1 MDIRRRMMLATL
13 GGGIPLSDLPVGSI
27 LKILEGGVLT
37 DFYVSK
43 HNYESGL
50 NGAGRTLLVR
60 KDCYDMRQWHSSGV
74 STYASSTIDSWLNGG
89 YKPLF
94 SSKIQAAIG
103 TTSFYYTPS
112 NRNTTVGTLSR
123 AVFLLSL
130 TELGK
135 SYPSYANVEGS
146 ALPIASTLQIAYLN
160 GSAVAQWTRSPYAKS
175 TDNGYAFYLKS
186 NGEAISSGCAANWG
200 SRPAFTLP
208 AEAPCKPNAD
218 GSFTL
223 SI

>member
-13 GGGIPLSDLPVGSI
+13 GGGTPLSDLPVGSI

-60 KDCYDMRQWHSSGV
+60 KNCYDNRAWHSSRV
-74 STYASSTIDSWLNGG
+74 NAYASSTIDSWLNGG
-89 YKPLF
+89 YKQLF
-94 SSKIQAAIG
+94 SSKIQADIG
-103 TTSFYYTPS
+103 TTRFYYTPG
-112 NRNTTVGTLSR
+112 NGTTTVDTLSR
-123 AVFLLSL
+123 AVFLLSV

-135 SYPSYANVEGS
+135 SADLANTEGS

-160 GSAVAQWTRSPYAKS
+160 GSAVAQWTRSPFTNGTIYACYLS
-175 TDNGYAFYLKS
+175 AYGYVYGDCTSAF
-186 NGEAISSGCAANWG
+186 G

-208 AEAPCKPNAD
+208 AKAPCELNAD

-223 SI
+223 LL

>member
-1 MDIRRRMMLATL
+1 MDNRRRMMLATL
-13 GGGIPLSDLPVGSI
+13 GGGLSDLPEGSI

-37 DFYVSK
+37 DFYVAK

-60 KDCYDMRQWHSSGV
+60 KDCYDKRAWHKSRV
-74 STYASSTIDSWLNGG
+74 NTYVSSTIDSWLNGK
-89 YKPLF
+89 YKQLF
-94 SSKIQAAIG
+94 SSEIQAAIG
-103 TTSFYYTPS
+103 TTKFYYTPG
-112 NRNTTVGTLSR
+112 NGNTTVGTLSR
-123 AVFLLSL
+123 AVFLLSV

-135 SYPSYANVEGS
+135 TATYANAEGT

-160 GSAVAQWTRSPYAKS
+160 GSKSPQWTRSPDTSS
-175 TDNGYAFYLKS
+175 TNIVYSLGNSGNVYNGVYCDFSY
-186 NGEAISSGCAANWG
+186 G

-208 AEAPCKPNAD
+208 AKAPCELNAD